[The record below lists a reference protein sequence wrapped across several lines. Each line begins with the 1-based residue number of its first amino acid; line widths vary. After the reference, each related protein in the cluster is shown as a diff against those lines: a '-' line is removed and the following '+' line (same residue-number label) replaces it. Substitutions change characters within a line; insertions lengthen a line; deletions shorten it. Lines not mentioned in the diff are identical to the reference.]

1 CCSKLHE
8 TTGKAVEEADFINSL
23 EAFYAHISQL
33 DNACSSSKS
42 LYDSRREPMVRAVQ
56 LMPAALKESLKS
68 MLQDTG
74 MLRAYKAE
82 QQAILQAKPLP
93 PALMGKD
100 LRMAADASRQRISQL
115 QVCEALHQQ
124 VQEIEKSMAALLQE
138 KGQYETDIHQIKSAV
153 AGVQATMADQQL
165 QAAVLQK
172 AVEANKA
179 VMALEIHRS
188 QLKEGE
194 PCPCCGSL
202 EHPYTQMLP
211 PLNDALERE
220 WNQQVDGINRLDED
234 LKSKERELL
243 VKETK
248 LSVSKT
254 NIEQLST
261 QKTTVS
267 DKLQVGMETLVSKD
281 LDPERLPG
289 MIVQEEDMLQLINLH
304 EQWEQALQ
312 HVDSLIDGLESLH
325 QSKQEWQA
333 RVKEREEAF
342 GESDINQFRNS
353 LMTAWLSAQEAL
365 QSKGLE
371 RDRQTAA
378 LLQWKEAYASQ
389 EKRLMTVIQSAG
401 FLDPVD
407 FSNALLDPTKALDIS
422 NRINGLAQ
430 SINTLQGKKAQSQ
443 QQLEA
448 IGQQDDPQQSWEALI
463 VDLDAASAA
472 LQAVLISQGEIR
484 EKLRIDEV
492 NRSMQQG
499 LIAELEKLSADEKL
513 YRILNEYIGDAEG
526 NKFNNIV
533 QRITMRHLFE
543 LANERLLVLMDRYRL
558 ELGTGKN
565 EDEIWVIDSHMGNTW
580 RTIDSVSGGERFVI
594 SLALALALSDMAS
607 QNVRIDSLFIDEGFG
622 SLSPDD
628 LYNAINMLER
638 MQVESNKLVGIIS
651 HVESLKERIATQIV
665 VSKLQNGESTLHL
678 KDFQTFEEMKIA

>member
-1 CCSKLHE
+1 
-8 TTGKAVEEADFINSL
+8 
-23 EAFYAHISQL
+23 
-33 DNACSSSKS
+33 
-42 LYDSRREPMVRAVQ
+42 
-56 LMPAALKESLKS
+56 
-68 MLQDTG
+68 
-74 MLRAYKAE
+74 
-82 QQAILQAKPLP
+82 
-93 PALMGKD
+93 
-100 LRMAADASRQRISQL
+100 
-115 QVCEALHQQ
+115 
-124 VQEIEKSMAALLQE
+124 
-138 KGQYETDIHQIKSAV
+138 
-153 AGVQATMADQQL
+153 
-165 QAAVLQK
+165 
-172 AVEANKA
+172 
-179 VMALEIHRS
+179 
-188 QLKEGE
+188 
-194 PCPCCGSL
+194 
-202 EHPYTQMLP
+202 
-211 PLNDALERE
+211 
-220 WNQQVDGINRLDED
+220 
-234 LKSKERELL
+234 
-243 VKETK
+243 
-248 LSVSKT
+248 
-254 NIEQLST
+254 
-261 QKTTVS
+261 
-267 DKLQVGMETLVSKD
+267 
-281 LDPERLPG
+281 
-289 MIVQEEDMLQLINLH
+289 
-304 EQWEQALQ
+304 
-312 HVDSLIDGLESLH
+312 
-325 QSKQEWQA
+325 
-333 RVKEREEAF
+333 
-342 GESDINQFRNS
+342 
-353 LMTAWLSAQEAL
+353 
-365 QSKGLE
+365 
-371 RDRQTAA
+371 
-378 LLQWKEAYASQ
+378 
-389 EKRLMTVIQSAG
+389 MTVIQSAG

-407 FSNALLDPTKALDIS
+407 FSNALLDPTKAMDIS

-443 QQLEA
+443 QQLET

-565 EDEIWVIDSHMGNTW
+565 EDEIWVIDNHMGNTW

-665 VSKLQNGESTLHL
+665 VSKLHNGESTLHL
-678 KDFQTFEEMKIA
+678 KDGQTFEEMKIA